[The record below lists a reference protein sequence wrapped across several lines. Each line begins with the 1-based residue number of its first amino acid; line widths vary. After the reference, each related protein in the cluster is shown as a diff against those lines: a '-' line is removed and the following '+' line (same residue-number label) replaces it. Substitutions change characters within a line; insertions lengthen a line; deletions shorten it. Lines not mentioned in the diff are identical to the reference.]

1 MEMEKRQGC
10 ESYTGGKNRNWGKY
24 SLVTEVEIIVKEKS
38 TTEVSTFFDEPSQ
51 TFLREGERKKER
63 QSARFML

>member
-1 MEMEKRQGC
+1 M
-10 ESYTGGKNRNWGKY
+10 
-24 SLVTEVEIIVKEKS
+24 VTEVEIIVKEKS

-63 QSARFML
+63 QSTRFML